1 MRVNLAA
8 QVCHLHYACMNI
20 EGVCILYFPFTCIGV
35 ADALTLLDNE
45 DTSATIMF
53 LKMMDALFDCM
64 NVRNITDHETKR
76 KKT

>member
-20 EGVCILYFPFTCIGV
+20 DILYFPFTCIGV

-45 DTSATIMF
+45 DTSAIIMF

-64 NVRNITDHETKR
+64 NVRNVTDHETKR